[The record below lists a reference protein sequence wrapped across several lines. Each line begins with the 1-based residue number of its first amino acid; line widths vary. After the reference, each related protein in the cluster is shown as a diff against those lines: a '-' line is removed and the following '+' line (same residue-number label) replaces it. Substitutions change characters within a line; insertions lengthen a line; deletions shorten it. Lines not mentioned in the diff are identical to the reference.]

1 LAAKGQVNCYC
12 CNGEAKKFGRFENK
26 NRIVQRY
33 RCLKCGKTMSES
45 QPLDGLRVDFK
56 QACNVVH
63 LLCEGMGIRSIER
76 FTRLHRDTV
85 LSILETAGDKCS
97 RLLNEKVRNVTSKFV
112 QVDEVHGFCF
122 SKPQNTKLGD
132 DEHGEQ
138 FTYLS
143 MDKESK
149 LIINWLVGKRKGENT
164 LAFMQDLKSRMAG
177 RFQLTT
183 DAYTGYRS
191 GSGAVQNVFGK
202 EISFATETK
211 IFGKPDL
218 KGVSRWFNP
227 MVVIGIKRKARIGNP
242 DLSQAT
248 TCHAERMNLSLR
260 LFSRRWTRKSL
271 GYSKKLE
278 NMRHAVAIFAA
289 HFNFIRKHSA
299 HGMTPAQSAKLT
311 DHAWT
316 IEEMLAETN

>member
-1 LAAKGQVNCYC
+1 M
-12 CNGEAKKFGRFENK
+12 
-26 NRIVQRY
+26 VQRY
-33 RCLKCGKTMSES
+33 RCVRCAKTFSES

-63 LLCEGMGIRSIER
+63 LLCEGMGIRAIER

-85 LSILETAGDKCS
+85 LSILESAGEKCA
-97 RLLNEKVRNVTSKFV
+97 RLLDGKVRGLTCKFV

-122 SKPQNTKLGD
+122 SKPQNTELGD
-132 DEHGEQ
+132 REHGEQ

-149 LIINWLVGKRKGENT
+149 LIINWLVGKRNGDNT
-164 LAFMQDLKSRMAG
+164 RAFMQDLKSRMAG

-183 DAYTGYRS
+183 DAYTGYRT
-191 GSGAVQNVFGK
+191 GRGAVQNVFGN
-202 EISFATETK
+202 EIDFATETK
-211 IFGKPDL
+211 VFGKPDL
-218 KGVSRWFNP
+218 KNVSSWFNP
-227 MVVIGIKRKARIGNP
+227 MVVVAIKRKRRIGNA

-299 HGMTPAQSAKLT
+299 HGATPAQAANLT
-311 DHAWT
+311 GHAWT

>member
-1 LAAKGQVNCYC
+1 MNCYC

-63 LLCEGMGIRSIER
+63 LLCEGMGIRAIER

-85 LSILETAGDKCS
+85 LSILETAGEKCA
-97 RLLNEKVRNVTSKFV
+97 RLLDEKIRNVKAAFV
-112 QVDEVHGFCF
+112 QVDEVHGFVF
-122 SKPQNTKLGD
+122 SKPQNTELGD
-132 DEHGEQ
+132 FEHGEQ

-149 LIINWLVGKRKGENT
+149 LIINWRVGKRNGQNT
-164 LAFMQDLKSRMAG
+164 LDFLQDLKSRMVG
-177 RFQLTT
+177 HFQLTT
-183 DAYTGYRS
+183 DAFTGYCNGR
-191 GSGAVQNVFGK
+191 GSVRQVFGND
-202 EISFATETK
+202 ISFATETK
-211 IFGKPDL
+211 IFGKPNL
-218 KGVSRWFNP
+218 PGVSSWFNP
-227 MVVIGIKRKARIGNP
+227 MVVVGIKRKSRIGNP
-242 DLSQAT
+242 DLKMAT

-260 LFSRRWTRKSL
+260 TFTARFVRRSIKF
-271 GYSKKLE
+271 SKKLE
-278 NMRHAVAIFAA
+278 NHKHAVAIFTA

-299 HGMTPAQSAKLT
+299 HGATPAQAANLT
-311 DHAWT
+311 DHQWT
-316 IEEMLAETN
+316 IEEMLSATI